1 MINIEVFSSSQ
12 DGDYAY
18 GGELGVRVFA
28 NGSTGT
34 NSAVYNFPFLS
45 REDDPETYLSLFRKK
60 IIFFLRLEFFIMKKY
75 PSIISIIH

>member
-1 MINIEVFSSSQ
+1 MSNIEVFSSSQ

-34 NSAVYNFPFLS
+34 NLAVYNFPFLS
-45 REDDPETYLSLFRKK
+45 REDDPETYLSLFRNF
-60 IIFFLRLEFFIMKKY
+60 FFLRLEFFIMKKY